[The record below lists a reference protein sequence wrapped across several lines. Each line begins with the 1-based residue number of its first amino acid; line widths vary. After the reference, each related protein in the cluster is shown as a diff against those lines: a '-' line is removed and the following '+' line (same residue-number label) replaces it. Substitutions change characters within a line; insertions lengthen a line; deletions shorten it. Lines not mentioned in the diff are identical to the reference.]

1 MPAAIVGGLFYGLAG
16 AGHVFK
22 NERNLFE
29 NVAMYSD
36 LFVFVI
42 LFVYVIATVITQ

>member
-16 AGHVFK
+16 VGHAFK
-22 NERNLFE
+22 EGRNLFE

-36 LFVFVI
+36 LFVFI
-42 LFVYVIATVITQ
+42 MLLVYVVATVMNW